1 MRKDENNYTVITRP
15 IIFCDL
21 LIVTI
26 LISLQIQNF
35 NQPKQFGYNV
45 VFEPEA
51 SQEDVFDN
59 SGMKKLIDMALN
71 G

>member
-1 MRKDENNYTVITRP
+1 METTLSVITRST
-15 IIFCDL
+15 IFCDL
-21 LIVTI
+21 LTVTI
-26 LISLQIQNF
+26 LILLQIQNF

>member
-1 MRKDENNYTVITRP
+1 METTLLVITRS

-21 LIVTI
+21 LTVTM